1 VLVRSFEAPEECV
14 IIDNYSGSP
23 GSSSSGTVV
32 RTTRRGV
39 RSVRVRVPATTSNFG
54 SGLDCIAMALD
65 LWLDIEV
72 SLADTFSFEFA
83 GIDCKHIARDDRNL
97 ICRSVH
103 KMFMLER
110 NDAPPPLRY
119 RCRSTIPCDKGL
131 GLSAASIVGGVIV
144 GTLLSCQSPLPN
156 YHELLQRAARCDPSR
171 GIDSIAAALYGGVQ
185 IAIHNRAVAGTPP
198 RTDNEPEHDHAD
210 AEGEWISRRIGDG
223 SNDVGAVVFVPD
235 QPKALGVARQGRP
248 TEVSLADCQFNIGRV
263 AFLVHALCHR
273 DADAVRYGTQDA
285 VHQRAL
291 ADKFYPH
298 MTPLID
304 AARRAGAHCCF
315 LSGSGPSVVA
325 LTFTARDNR
334 RHLQDSVDPVDISVA
349 KSMLDASTHCDT
361 NGRVLITSV
370 VDHGAAVDQ
379 GTPHVPAPGA
389 AAAGT
394 PAANAPAAGT
404 PAAGTPPDG
413 AAASDALTPTTTAD
427 GLKDEEDVG

>member
-1 VLVRSFEAPEECV
+1 MLVRSFEAPEECV
-14 IIDNYSGSP
+14 IIDNYSGS
-23 GSSSSGTVV
+23 SGAVV
-32 RTTRRGV
+32 RRGV

-83 GIDCKHIARDDRNL
+83 GIDCTHIARDDSNL

-103 KMFMLER
+103 KMFKLER
-110 NDAPPPLRY
+110 NDAPPPPLRY

-144 GTLLSCQSPLPN
+144 GTLLSSQSPLPD

-185 IAIHNRAVAGTPP
+185 IAIHNRAVPG
-198 RTDNEPEHDHAD
+198 RTAQEHRSCAQESEH
-210 AEGEWISRRIGDG
+210 EGEWISRRIGDG

-298 MTPLID
+298 MMPLID

-334 RHLQDSVDPVDISVA
+334 RHLQDSVDPIDYSVA
-349 KSMLDASTHCDT
+349 KSMLDASTHCNT
-361 NGRVLITSV
+361 KGRVLITSV

-379 GTPHVPAPGA
+379 GTPHMPSAEASPDKEKEVGDAGSDCGTEVAPPLAVGGSRATATVEVEGA
-389 AAAGT
+389 
-394 PAANAPAAGT
+394 
-404 PAAGTPPDG
+404 
-413 AAASDALTPTTTAD
+413 S
-427 GLKDEEDVG
+427 